1 MGLFIKQS
9 IIFRSDSNSE
19 DLEGY
24 TYCAGLY
31 DSVPMNQEE
40 LVSDADFADCVEFQ
54 PELQRLKL

>member
-1 MGLFIKQS
+1 MGFFIKQS

-24 TYCAGLY
+24 TYCAGLN

-40 LVSDADFADCVEFQ
+40 LVSDADFVDCVEFQ